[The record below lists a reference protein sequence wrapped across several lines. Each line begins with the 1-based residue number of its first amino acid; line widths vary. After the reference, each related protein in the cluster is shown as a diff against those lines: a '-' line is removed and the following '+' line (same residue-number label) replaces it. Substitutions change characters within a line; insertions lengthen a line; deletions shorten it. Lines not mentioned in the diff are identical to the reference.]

1 MEQAASFF
9 GKPVAHVAGSSI
21 TLGAIITAIFIFIA
35 ALVTAWLVR
44 RLVRRAQ
51 ARLGAERAPAIYIG
65 GQVLRYLVVFVG
77 LAVAISALG
86 VDLSALSLFAGALG
100 VGIGLG
106 LQDVV
111 RNFVCGVVLLFDR
124 TVEVGDYVELGTGTQ
139 GMVSGIGPRAVTL
152 RTNDDV
158 HILVPNMLV
167 MNGQLINWTRNRTT
181 RRMRIPFR
189 VPFGVDK
196 EQVRAA
202 VLAAART
209 VPYTLPED
217 EIYRTQVWLV
227 GFGESGLDF
236 DLAVWPTLEAVKRPG
251 AMKAA
256 YYWAIDDAL
265 RAQGIQI
272 PVPRRDTQLR
282 PASAQALAGE
292 GDLLPGGSR
301 ASSRDP
307 RSGDPF
313 ADF

>member
-1 MEQAASFF
+1 MEQANSLL
-9 GKPVAHVAGSSI
+9 GTPLVEIAGSGI
-21 TLGAIITAIFIFIA
+21 TLGAIITAIFIFMA

-51 ARLGAERAPAIYIG
+51 TRLGAERAPAIYIG

-124 TVEVGDYVELGTGTQ
+124 TVEVGDYVELDTGTQ
-139 GMVSGIGPRAVTL
+139 GLVSGIGPRAMTL
-152 RTNDDV
+152 RTNDNV
-158 HILVPNMLV
+158 HILVPNMAV

-181 RRMRIPFR
+181 RRVRIPFR
-189 VPFGVDK
+189 VPLGTDK

-209 VPYTLPED
+209 VPFTLPED
-217 EIYRTQVWLV
+217 DVYRTQVWLV

-236 DLAVWPTLEAVKRPG
+236 DLAVWPSLEAVKRPG

-272 PVPRRDTQLR
+272 PVPRRDVQMR
-282 PASAQALAGE
+282 GASEQAAAE
-292 GDLLPGGSR
+292 SGGSI
-301 ASSRDP
+301 
-307 RSGDPF
+307 GH
-313 ADF
+313 

>member
-1 MEQAASFF
+1 MEQATRLL
-9 GKPVAHVAGSSI
+9 GKPMVEIAGSGI
-21 TLGAIITAIFIFIA
+21 TLGAIITAILIFIA

-51 ARLGAERAPAIYIG
+51 VRLGAERAPAIYIG

-77 LAVAISALG
+77 LAIAISALG

-124 TVEVGDYVELGTGTQ
+124 SVEVGDYVELETGTQ
-139 GMVSGIGPRAVTL
+139 GMVSGIGPRAMTL
-152 RTNDDV
+152 RTNDNVD
-158 HILVPNMLV
+158 ILVPNMAV

-181 RRMRIPFR
+181 RRVSIPFR
-189 VPFGVDK
+189 VPFGADK
-196 EQVRAA
+196 EQVRKA
-202 VLAAART
+202 VLAAARA
-209 VPYTLPED
+209 VPFTLPED
-217 EIYRTQVWLV
+217 EVHRTQVWLV

-236 DLAVWPTLEAVKRPG
+236 DLAVWPSLEAVKRPG

-265 RAQGIQI
+265 REQGIKI
-272 PVPRRDTQLR
+272 PVPRRDMHLR
-282 PASAQALAGE
+282 GSSEQAVAENDG
-292 GDLLPGGSR
+292 
-301 ASSRDP
+301 
-307 RSGDPF
+307 
-313 ADF
+313 

>member
-1 MEQAASFF
+1 
-9 GKPVAHVAGSSI
+9 
-21 TLGAIITAIFIFIA
+21 
-35 ALVTAWLVR
+35 VR

-51 ARLGAERAPAIYIG
+51 VRLGAERAPAIYIG

-124 TVEVGDYVELGTGTQ
+124 TVEVGDYVELESGTQ
-139 GMVSGIGPRAVTL
+139 GMVSGIGPRAMTL
-152 RTNDDV
+152 RTNDNV
-158 HILVPNMLV
+158 HILVPNMAV

-181 RRMRIPFR
+181 RRVRIPFR
-189 VPFGVDK
+189 VPFGADK
-196 EQVRAA
+196 EKVRAA
-202 VLAAART
+202 VLAAARK
-209 VPYTLPED
+209 VPFTLPED
-217 EIYRTQVWLV
+217 EVYRTQVWLV

-236 DLAVWPTLEAVKRPG
+236 DLAVWPNLDAVKRPG

-265 RAQGIQI
+265 REQGIPI
-272 PVPRRDTQLR
+272 PVPRREMDLR
-282 PASAQALAGE
+282 GSTGHAAMAHGGLQG
-292 GDLLPGGSR
+292 GDER
-301 ASSRDP
+301 ASPSSQTER
-307 RSGDPF
+307 
-313 ADF
+313 

>member
-1 MEQAASFF
+1 MEQAT
-9 GKPVAHVAGSSI
+9 GLLGTPLVEIAGSGI
-21 TLGAIITAIFIFIA
+21 TLGAIITAIFIFIL

-51 ARLGAERAPAIYIG
+51 IRLGAERAPAIYIG

-124 TVEVGDYVELGTGTQ
+124 TVEVGDYVELESGTQ
-139 GMVSGIGPRAVTL
+139 GMVSGIGPRAMTL
-152 RTNDDV
+152 RTNDNV
-158 HILVPNMLV
+158 HILVPNMAV

-181 RRMRIPFR
+181 RRVRIPFR
-189 VPFGVDK
+189 VPFGADK
-196 EQVRAA
+196 EKVRAA
-202 VLAAART
+202 VLAAARK
-209 VPYTLPED
+209 VPFTLPED
-217 EIYRTQVWLV
+217 EVYRTQVWLV

-236 DLAVWPTLEAVKRPG
+236 DLAVWPNLDAVKRPG

-265 RAQGIQI
+265 REQGIPI
-272 PVPRRDTQLR
+272 PVPRREMDLR
-282 PASAQALAGE
+282 GSTGHAAMAHGGLQG
-292 GDLLPGGSR
+292 GDER
-301 ASSRDP
+301 ASPSSQTER
-307 RSGDPF
+307 
-313 ADF
+313 